1 MIDLNTVLPDFRC
14 MTLFD
19 TQIQRPQGDRI
30 DAAFLRLAE
39 DTHTAGR
46 LRK

>member
-19 TQIQRPQGDRI
+19 TQTQRPQGDRI
-30 DAAFLRLAE
+30 DAVFLRLAE
-39 DTHTAGR
+39 DTHTAEESR
-46 LRK
+46 